1 MVGDV
6 LNWSLSMACC
16 FASGL
21 SVFPGDE
28 GGHFLD
34 CSESKRS
41 REAEAGERFGVEAVT
56 EAKLRVSEESSTE
69 F

>member
-6 LNWSLSMACC
+6 LNWSLSTACC

-28 GGHFLD
+28 GGVF
-34 CSESKRS
+34 STVESQKGLARPKQA
-41 REAEAGERFGVEAVT
+41 RDLA
-56 EAKLRVSEESSTE
+56 
-69 F
+69 

>member
-28 GGHFLD
+28 GERFLD
-34 CSESKRS
+34 C
-41 REAEAGERFGVEAVT
+41 
-56 EAKLRVSEESSTE
+56 
-69 F
+69 

>member
-6 LNWSLSMACC
+6 LNWSLSTACC

-21 SVFPGDE
+21 SVFPGTR
-28 GGHFLD
+28 GGVF
-34 CSESKRS
+34 STVESPKRS
-41 REAEAGERFGVEAVT
+41 REAKAGERFGVEAVT
-56 EAKLRVSEESSTE
+56 EAKLHFGEEWSAE